1 MKKQINTALFDKQ
14 LLKTSFV
21 ESFRKL
27 DPRKMIKNPIMFTVE
42 VVTAVMLLLLIYI
55 AVSGDD
61 SQGSFWYNLVVFA
74 VLLLTVLFANFA
86 EAIAEQLVDERLPE
100 RVASSF
106 QAACNIVLELVSG
119 QCRVLLFEP
128 GVAGDPEPFSRN
140 GFPVP
145 DIEKRWFIGE
155 ESLDQAAEERR
166 KVFGISLMCGPE
178 KCAHGVNVEH
188 VRTGGIASFAEGEAA
203 VTLFEHLKIM
213 KRVIGIFPHDFAA
226 ALAAGPVEFIVEPH
240 GREAETFPFGA
251 QILQFTSGP
260 GIDQKLGYSDL
271 PQCSQCFGNHVSV
284 RFSGHRSHRNQ
295 RTLSLQTHLIP
306 PAGWL

>member
-1 MKKQINTALFDKQ
+1 MSRAPVADRTQKRVT
-14 LLKTSFV
+14 
-21 ESFRKL
+21 E
-27 DPRKMIKNPIMFTVE
+27 TV
-42 VVTAVMLLLLIYI
+42 
-55 AVSGDD
+55 
-61 SQGSFWYNLVVFA
+61 
-74 VLLLTVLFANFA
+74 
-86 EAIAEQLVDERLPE
+86 AEQLINEGAPE
-100 RVASSF
+100 RIASGF

-128 GVAGDPEPFSRN
+128 GIAGDPEPFFRN

-155 ESLDQAAEERR
+155 ESLDQAAEERG
-166 KVFGISLMCGPE
+166 KVFGISLVCGPE
-178 KCAHGVNVEH
+178 KCAHGVKVEH

-240 GREAETFPFGA
+240 GREAETFPLLEENPAGVEPLGA
-251 QILQFTSGP
+251 QILQFTSRP
-260 GIDQKLGYSDL
+260 GIDQVLGYPDL